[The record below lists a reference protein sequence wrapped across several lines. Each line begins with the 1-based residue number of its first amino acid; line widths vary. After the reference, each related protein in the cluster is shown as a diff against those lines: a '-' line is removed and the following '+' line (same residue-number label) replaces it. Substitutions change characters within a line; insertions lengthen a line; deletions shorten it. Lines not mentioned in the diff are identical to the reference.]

1 MQYALCNT
9 FMIRFTIPFLL
20 FIIAAIGLWQNT
32 GAQSNIGNRD
42 TFLPLIRKAAE
53 PIPTP
58 TPRPTA
64 TATPQPNTTFE
75 QEVIR
80 LTNVERAAHGCP
92 PLVAEV
98 HLMNAA
104 EGHSTDMAVND
115 FFSHTGSN
123 GSNPGQ
129 RMLAAGYPGF
139 TQWAE
144 NIAAGYTTPA
154 IVMNAWMNSA
164 GHRANILNCTLE
176 EIGVGY
182 VYRNPDP
189 GNVTYRHYWT
199 QVFAKPR

>member
-1 MQYALCNT
+1 MYRL
-9 FMIRFTIPFLL
+9 TILL
-20 FIIAAIGLWQNT
+20 AILIIAALGLGQ
-32 GAQSNIGNRD
+32 GIQAQGNRE
-42 TFLPLIRKAAE
+42 TFMPLIRKAAE
-53 PIPTP
+53 PTPTA

-64 TATPQPNTTFE
+64 TATPQPNNSFE
-75 QEVIR
+75 QEIIR
-80 LTNVERAAHGCP
+80 LTNQERAAHGCP
-92 PLVAEV
+92 PLVAES

-123 GSNPGQ
+123 GSSPGD

-139 TQWAE
+139 SQWAE
-144 NIAAGYTTPA
+144 NIAAGYNTPA
-154 IVMNAWMNSA
+154 NAMAAWMNSS

-182 VYRNPDP
+182 VFRNPDP